1 MKTAKFITTGAVLIS
16 AVILGGSIVSAA
28 PGDITQNYKSDS
40 TVKFSPSEDIT
51 KPVDPTDPGKEIEPV
66 DPTDPDKEIEPGTA
80 GPLSLDYASALYF
93 GENKISS
100 KDEVYSAVAQKLK
113 DGSDRPNYVQVTD
126 NRGIEAGWSL
136 QVKQDGQFMSSES
149 NRELVGAMI
158 SFSNG
163 QLDTISTSATPSF
176 TKPSFDLTVAGTGVA
191 ENIVSAKD
199 GEGAGTF
206 VYRFGTDATKADS
219 ISLSVPGTTTKLAET
234 YATTLTWTLTDVP
247 ANEI

>member
-1 MKTAKFITTGAVLIS
+1 M
-16 AVILGGSIVSAA
+16 
-28 PGDITQNYKSDS
+28 
-40 TVKFSPSEDIT
+40 
-51 KPVDPTDPGKEIEPV
+51 
-66 DPTDPDKEIEPGTA
+66 
-80 GPLSLDYASALYF
+80 
-93 GENKISS
+93 
-100 KDEVYSAVAQKLK
+100 
-113 DGSDRPNYVQVTD
+113 
-126 NRGIEAGWSL
+126 
-136 QVKQDGQFMSSES
+136 SES

-158 SFSNG
+158 SFTNG

-206 VYRFGTDATKADS
+206 VYRFGTDATKANS
-219 ISLSVPGTTTKLAET
+219 VSLSVPGTTTKLAET

>member
-1 MKTAKFITTGAVLIS
+1 MKTTKFITTGAVLIS
-16 AVILGGSIVSAA
+16 AVILGGSIASAA
-28 PGDITQNYKSDS
+28 PGDITQNYKSD
-40 TVKFSPSEDIT
+40 TIVKFASSEDIT
-51 KPVDPTDPGKEIEPV
+51 NPVDPTNPGEVIEPV

-80 GPLSLDYASALYF
+80 GPLSLDYASAFYF
-93 GENKISS
+93 GENKITS
-100 KDEVYSAVAQKLK
+100 KDEVYYAVAQKLK

-126 NRGIEAGWSL
+126 NRGTEAGWSL
-136 QVKQDGQFMSSES
+136 QVKQDGQFMSES

-158 SFSNG
+158 SFTNG

-206 VYRFGTDATKADS
+206 VYRFGTDATKANS
-219 ISLSVPGTTTKLAET
+219 VSLSVPGTTTKLAET